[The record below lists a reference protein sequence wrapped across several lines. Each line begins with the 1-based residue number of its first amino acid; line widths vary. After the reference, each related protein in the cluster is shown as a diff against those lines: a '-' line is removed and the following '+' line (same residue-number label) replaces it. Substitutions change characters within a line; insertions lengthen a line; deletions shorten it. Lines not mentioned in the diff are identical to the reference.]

1 MSANINIRR
10 IAPVWVFLLLTGL
23 TSPALATP
31 QIKQWTL
38 DNGARVFFVES
49 HEIPMLQ
56 VTAVFDAGAARD
68 SGEKSGLATLTN
80 RLLREGAGKL
90 NADEIAVAFEDKG
103 AEFVTDSQ
111 RDMAIASLR
120 SLSDRDLLT
129 PSVKLFAQLL
139 AAPTFP
145 QVSLDRERQ
154 RALIG
159 LQQNAQSPGD
169 LAGIAFY
176 RALYGAHPYAQRP
189 EGTKAGLQ
197 AIMRDDLLAF
207 HQRYYVGSNA
217 VLAIVGDVSISEA
230 RRISRHVLG
239 GLPQGEHAPLI
250 PPVTDPDP
258 AVAGK
263 PLRIS
268 FPSTQS
274 HILMGEAGMTRNDP
288 DYFPLYVGN
297 YVLGGSGLV
306 SRLSDEVR
314 EKRGLSY
321 SVYSYFA
328 PMRERGPFTMG
339 LQTRNKESAR
349 ALQVMRDTLEK
360 FVTEGP
366 TEKELGDAKKNLSGG
381 FPLRLDSNGKIA
393 DNLAMIGFYALPLDY
408 LDTYID
414 RVEAVSVQQVRDAFK
429 RRIHPAHMVTVIV
442 GGKDR

>member
-1 MSANINIRR
+1 MSAKVLVRR
-10 IAPVWVFLLLTGL
+10 FAPVWAFLLLAGL
-23 TSPALATP
+23 APSVQATP
-31 QIKQWTL
+31 QIRQWTL
-38 DNGARVFFVES
+38 DNGARVLFVES

-56 VTAVFDAGAARD
+56 ITAVFDAGAARD
-68 SGEKSGLATLTN
+68 RVEKSGLAALTN

-103 AEFVTDSQ
+103 AEFATDSQ

-120 SLSDRDLLT
+120 SLSDRDLLQ
-129 PSVKLFAQLL
+129 PAVKLFAQVL

-145 QVSLDRERQ
+145 PESLERERQ

-169 LAGIAFY
+169 QANIAFY
-176 RALYGAHPYAQRP
+176 RSLYGTHPYAQRP
-189 EGTKAGLQ
+189 EGTKAGLE
-197 AIMRDDLLAF
+197 AIERDDLLAF
-207 HQRYYVGSNA
+207 HRQYYVGSNA
-217 VLAIVGDVSISEA
+217 ILAIVGDTSIREA
-230 RRISRHVLG
+230 RRIARHVLG
-239 GLPQGEHAPLI
+239 ALPKGEHAAAL
-250 PPVTDPDP
+250 PPVAEPDP
-258 AVAGK
+258 GVDGK
-263 PLRIS
+263 PQHIA

-274 HILMGEAGMTRNDP
+274 HILMGEVGMSRNDP

-321 SVYSYFA
+321 SVYSYFV
-328 PMRERGPFTMG
+328 PMRERGPFSMG
-339 LQTRNKESAR
+339 LQTRNKESEH
-349 ALQVMRDTLEK
+349 ALQVMRDTLDK
-360 FVTEGP
+360 FVADGP
-366 TEKELGDAKKNLSGG
+366 TEKELADAKKNLSGG

-393 DNLAMIGFYALPLDY
+393 DNLAMIGFYGLPLDY

-414 RVEAVSVQQVRDAFK
+414 RVEAVTVQQVRDAFK

-442 GGKDR
+442 GGADR